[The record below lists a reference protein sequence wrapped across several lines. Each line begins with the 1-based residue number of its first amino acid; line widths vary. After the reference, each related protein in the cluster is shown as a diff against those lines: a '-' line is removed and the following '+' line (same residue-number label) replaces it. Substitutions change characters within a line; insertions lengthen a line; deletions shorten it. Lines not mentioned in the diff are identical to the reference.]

1 MNSFFKG
8 GLSSFNTKNIEH
20 STIFGKKNATQLYPY
35 PNKLQSSFQS
45 PTSPTSYYIHTKF
58 PKPLKILI
66 KPQNFKANKNF
77 TYLTHSLHN
86 GDAKDKNGVPISSQ
100 NPPEYI
106 TYDMLLSEI
115 GIYLDDETVDDE
127 KLKEDFKNSSKIQQD
142 ELKRRLWIIWYKI
155 INGYDSYAEETY
167 KKEKQ
172 KRQSQRTRH
181 LRRLT
186 QLSQASQASHLSR
199 RKTIGGVGSGSSS
212 PTSPTPEDKIFFQYL
227 SKQMEYY
234 LKAADRVT
242 KNRYGYTEHED
253 EVEYF
258 RFANEHARIPIAK
271 SYDTRMLLRQNMN
284 DGNVNVHD
292 VVCKFKPENFPYPD
306 RAGFNTIFQPIDKL
320 YIYGMQLPHQF
331 NRELLLNSMIYL
343 FHMKIYNIADL
354 HGCSS
359 GTNKLNSRISL
370 GIGCNPYDRE
380 CEYLMWEAAK
390 KLILAQPESK
400 CNDMKPYAYMTQKD
414 IDDLLLTSEE
424 LDYLNHGKY
433 YDIKMEDMT
442 AGFLW
447 SWNEISKIKDT
458 SKKENSLIVHCLAGA
473 GRTGSVMLYLIL
485 RDIRHYLPPADRD
498 AYDVE
503 LREKLAQEHFGFS
516 NFKEAIS
523 FLKAYFVNYNSNI
536 ENAKSELFKIGS
548 KIMDSKT
555 TDLLLRKGV
564 DKKVVKMILE
574 QGLDLQ
580 TRGTLVSKG
589 VDDATIKL
597 IVKQQTKSQAIS
609 SLLRQRLNRIFFFLA
624 KEFDV
629 KEFYTYGRATKQI
642 VKLPDDEFSNPVK
655 RIIDDWQTYDKNM
668 VLSWLN

>member
-1 MNSFFKG
+1 MNSFLKG
-8 GLSSFNTKNIEH
+8 GISSFNTKNIEQ
-20 STIFGKKNATQLYPY
+20 STIFGKKNATHMFPY
-35 PNKLQSSFQS
+35 SNKLQSS
-45 PTSPTSYYIHTKF
+45 PTLSSSYYIHTQF
-58 PKPLKILI
+58 PKPLKIQI

-86 GDAKDKNGVPISSQ
+86 GDATDKNGVPISYHT
-100 NPPEYI
+100 PPEYI
-106 TYDMLLSEI
+106 SYDMLLSEV

-127 KLKEDFKNSSKIQQD
+127 KLKEDFRMSSKIIQD
-142 ELKRRLWIIWYKI
+142 ELKRKLWIIWYKI

-186 QLSQASQASHLSR
+186 QLSQASQSSHLSR
-199 RKTIGGVGSGSSS
+199 RKTIGGVGSDPSS

-242 KNRYGYTEHED
+242 KNRYGYTEHDD
-253 EVEYF
+253 EVEFF
-258 RFANEHARIPIAK
+258 RYANDHARIPIAK
-271 SYDTRMLLRQNMN
+271 SYDIRMLLRQNMN
-284 DGNVNVHD
+284 DGNINVHN

-306 RAGFNTIFQPIDKL
+306 PTGFNTIFQPINNL
-320 YIYGMQLPHQF
+320 HIFGMQLPHQF

-359 GTNKLNSRISL
+359 GTNKLNNRINL

-400 CNDMKPYAYMTQKD
+400 CNEMKPYAYMTQKD
-414 IDDLLLTSEE
+414 IDDLMLTSNE
-424 LDYLNHGKY
+424 LGYLNNGKY

-458 SKKENSLIVHCLAGA
+458 SKKENSIIVHCLAGA

-485 RDIRHYLPPADRD
+485 RDIKNLLPPAERD
-498 AYDVE
+498 SYDIE
-503 LREKLAQEHFGFS
+503 IKEKLSQEHFGFS
-516 NFKEAIS
+516 NFQEVIT
-523 FLKAYFVNYNSNI
+523 FFKAYFVNYNSNV
-536 ENAKSELFKIGS
+536 ENAKSELFKLGS

-555 TDLLLRKGV
+555 ADLLLRKGV
-564 DKKVVKMILE
+564 EKRVVKMILD
-574 QGLDLQ
+574 QGLDVQ
-580 TRGTLVSKG
+580 TRGILVSKG

-655 RIIDDWQTYDKNM
+655 RTIDDWKTYDNNT
-668 VLSWLN
+668 VLSWIN

>member
-1 MNSFFKG
+1 MNSFLKG
-8 GLSSFNTKNIEH
+8 GLSSFNTKNIEQ

-35 PNKLQSSFQS
+35 PNKLQYSLQS
-45 PTSPTSYYIHTKF
+45 PTSPSSYYIHTKF

-86 GDAKDKNGVPISSQ
+86 GEAKDKNGVPISSH

-127 KLKEDFKNSSKIQQD
+127 KLKEDFKNASKIQQD
-142 ELKRRLWIIWYKI
+142 ELKRKLWIIWYKI

-242 KNRYGYTEHED
+242 KNRYGYTEHDD

-258 RFANEHARIPIAK
+258 RYANDHARIPIAK
-271 SYDTRMLLRQNMN
+271 SYDIRMLLRKNMN
-284 DGNVNVHD
+284 EGNINVHN

-306 RAGFNTIFQPIDKL
+306 PTGYNTIFQPIDKL

-458 SKKENSLIVHCLAGA
+458 SKKENSIIVHCLAGA

-574 QGLDLQ
+574 QGLDVQ

-597 IVKQQTKSQAIS
+597 IVKQQGKSQAIS